1 MVDHLRLG
9 AGIGDLCSG
18 GWTSNKSLQR
28 KQRLE
33 KLQALANPQLQVSV
47 DEIQARALRL
57 AEGNIESDFKVLSE
71 K

>member
-1 MVDHLRLG
+1 
-9 AGIGDLCSG
+9 
-18 GWTSNKSLQR
+18 LQR